1 MSVVEAIILGII
13 QGLTEFLPVSSSG
26 HLELAQAIL
35 GNQNYEEGNLLFTIV
50 VHGATALATL
60 VVFRTD
66 VWSIIR
72 GLFQFTNNESTQFSL
87 RIVLSMIPA
96 ALVGY
101 FFEDTISSQFFGN
114 TLLVGLMLLVTAG
127 LLYIAD
133 KPTQN
138 RANVSLTN
146 AWWIGISQTFAIL
159 PGISRSGVTI
169 AISLLLGVARD
180 RAARFSFLMVVPL
193 IFGSMA
199 KKILDGGLEQQVLN
213 LTPILD
219 GVVAAFFSGYLAC
232 QWMIALVKRSQLRY
246 FAYYCSL
253 LGTIAIMTSLM

>member
-26 HLELAQAIL
+26 HLELAQAIF
-35 GNQNYEEGNLLFTIV
+35 GNQNNAEGNLLFTIV

-66 VWSIIR
+66 VWSIIS
-72 GLFQFTNNESTQFSL
+72 GLFQFTNNESSQFSL

-101 FFEDTISSQFFGN
+101 LFEDTISSQFFGN

-146 AWWIGISQTFAIL
+146 AWWIGISQAFAIL
-159 PGISRSGVTI
+159 PGISRSGATI

-193 IFGSMA
+193 IFGSVT
-199 KKILDGGLEQQVLN
+199 KKILDGGLEQDILN
-213 LTPILD
+213 LTPILA
-219 GVVAAFFSGYLAC
+219 GFVAAFLSGYLAC
-232 QWMIALVKRSQLRY
+232 RWMIALIKRSQLRY
-246 FAYYCSL
+246 FAYYCAL
-253 LGTIAIMTSLM
+253 VGTIALVTSLM

>member
-26 HLELAQAIL
+26 HLELAQAIF
-35 GNQNYEEGNLLFTIV
+35 GNQNNAEGNLLFTIV

-146 AWWIGISQTFAIL
+146 ACWIGISQAFAIL

-213 LTPILD
+213 LTPILA
-219 GVVAAFFSGYLAC
+219 GFLAAFFSGYLAC

-246 FAYYCSL
+246 FVYYCSL
-253 LGTIAIMTSLM
+253 IGLIAIMTSLM